1 MLLRPA
7 RFPRAGPRL
16 FLAKT
21 QEESTMTTT
30 RRTRQLAASA
40 VAAALGVTALAGC
53 GSSDDQASGSGGTKG
68 SGSKTVTLVSHDSFN
83 ASKDVLKEFTEE
95 TGYTVK
101 VLKSGDAGVALN
113 QEILTKG
120 SPRGDVFFGV
130 DNTLLSRALDS
141 GLFAPYQAKGLDRVA
156 ADTRLDADK
165 HRVTPVDTGDIC
177 VNYDKKFFADKKLAP
192 PQSFDDLA
200 KPAYKNLL
208 VTENAGTSSPGLGFL
223 LGTVAAYGE
232 KGYQDYWKKL
242 KSNGVKVVDGWE
254 QAYNEEFS
262 GSAGG
267 KKAKADRPL
276 VVSYASSPP
285 VEVLYA
291 KPQPKTAPT
300 GVATGTCFRQIE
312 FAGLLTGAKNE
323 AGGKALLDFLISKRF
338 QEDMPLNMFVNPVAK
353 DAKLPELFTEF
364 GATVDRPA
372 TVAPDLIAKNR
383 EQWVQSWS
391 SLVVK

>member
-1 MLLRPA
+1 M
-7 RFPRAGPRL
+7 
-16 FLAKT
+16 
-21 QEESTMTTT
+21 STTKKITVT
-30 RRTRQLAASA
+30 A

-53 GSSDDQASGSGGTKG
+53 GSSDDASEGAKG

-83 ASKDVLKEFTEE
+83 ASKDVLKAFTKE

-101 VLKSGDAGVALN
+101 VLKSGDAGAALN

-130 DNTLLSRALDS
+130 DNTLLSRALDN
-141 GLFAPYQAKGLDRVA
+141 GLFTPYEAKGLDRVA
-156 ADTRLDADK
+156 DDVRLDADK

-177 VNYDKKFFADKKLAP
+177 VNYDKKYFADKKLAP
-192 PQSFDDLA
+192 PQSFDDLL

-208 VTENAGTSSPGLGFL
+208 VTENAATSSPGLGFL

-232 KGYQDYWKKL
+232 DGYEDYWKKL
-242 KSNGVKVVDGWE
+242 KDNGVKVVDGWE
-254 QAYNEEFS
+254 QAYNDEFS

-267 KKAKADRPL
+267 RKAKADRPL

-291 KPQPKTAPT
+291 EPQPAEAPT

-312 FAGLLTGAKNE
+312 FAGLLDGAKNE
-323 AGGKALLDFLISKRF
+323 AGGKALLDFLIGQKF
-338 QEDMPLNMFVNPVAK
+338 QEDMPLNMFVNPVVS

-364 GATVDRPA
+364 GAKVDEPT
-372 TVAPDLIAKNR
+372 TVAPEEIAENR
-383 EQWVQSWS
+383 EQWVRSWS